1 MRSAD
6 TTPRNTE
13 PVSLLGFIGI
23 CLTVATPVVTGVGL
37 AVWLVF
43 GTR

>member
-6 TTPRNTE
+6 TTHNTE

-23 CLTVATPVVTGVGL
+23 CLTVAAPIVTGIGL

-43 GTR
+43 GTT